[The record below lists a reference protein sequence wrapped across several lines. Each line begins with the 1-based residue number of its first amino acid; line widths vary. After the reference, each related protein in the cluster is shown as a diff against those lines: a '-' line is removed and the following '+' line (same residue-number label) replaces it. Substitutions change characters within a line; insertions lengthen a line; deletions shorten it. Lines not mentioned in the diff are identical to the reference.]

1 MFYFLQSFFMSNKE
15 VQKRNNDSKVY
26 TLYYAFF
33 LIPLMITM
41 LGVMFFFMF
50 RVLTYES
57 NSPIDYLSD
66 VQYGAASKRWQ
77 AAYELSKILAN
88 PDLVPLNDGFHK
100 RMISVYEHSIHDDP
114 NVRMYLALAM
124 GKTGKKIYGQS
135 LLNGLNDKDDA
146 SRVAAIKA
154 LGNLKYIPS
163 ISKLIL
169 FTQKNRLVEERL
181 TATIALGNM
190 PDPSVIKILNK
201 LLNDEE
207 PNVRWDAAIALAKHG
222 DSSGKKIIEN
232 LLDRSYYSQFKE
244 VNSDEEVKAILVAI
258 HATSIIPS
266 DSFITNLLKLA
277 TLDMNM
283 DIRDFAIK
291 TLNKTYNRKI

>member
-1 MFYFLQSFFMSNKE
+1 
-15 VQKRNNDSKVY
+15 
-26 TLYYAFF
+26 
-33 LIPLMITM
+33 
-41 LGVMFFFMF
+41 
-50 RVLTYES
+50 
-57 NSPIDYLSD
+57 
-66 VQYGAASKRWQ
+66 
-77 AAYELSKILAN
+77 
-88 PDLVPLNDGFHK
+88 
-100 RMISVYEHSIHDDP
+100 
-114 NVRMYLALAM
+114 MYLALAM
-124 GKTGKKIYGQS
+124 GKTGKKIYGQA
-135 LLNGLNDKDDA
+135 LLNGLIDKDDA

-154 LGNLKYIPS
+154 LGDLKYIPS
-163 ISKLIL
+163 IPELII
-169 FTQKNRLVEERL
+169 FTKKNRLVEERL

-190 PDPSVIKILNK
+190 PDSSVITILNK

-207 PNVRWDAAIALAKHG
+207 PNVRWDAAIGLAKHG

-232 LLDRSYYSQFKE
+232 LLDRNYYSQFKE

-266 DSFITNLLKLA
+266 DSFIANLLKLA